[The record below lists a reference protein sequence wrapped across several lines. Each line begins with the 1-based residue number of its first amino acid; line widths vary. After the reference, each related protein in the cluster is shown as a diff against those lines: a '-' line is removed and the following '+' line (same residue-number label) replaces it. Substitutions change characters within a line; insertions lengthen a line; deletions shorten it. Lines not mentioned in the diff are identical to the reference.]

1 MCKNLCC
8 ILLEQGTLFLLLLLV
23 LCVRGFVDLGVL
35 GCGKLDPQSED
46 SPKWRDVNSA
56 DLETARAG
64 SGRGCNLRRQ
74 LVARLIAWLLGMSPT
89 STSFPTPRN
98 TILRASITGLVAA
111 AAHECRPRSSAPLR
125 RPKETWGEQKRLL
138 INCSENSMDAEILT

>member
-8 ILLEQGTLFLLLLLV
+8 ILLEHAEQGTLFLLLLLV

-56 DLETARAG
+56 DLETTPGCEYAAKTELG
-64 SGRGCNLRRQ
+64 SR
-74 LVARLIAWLLGMSPT
+74 I
-89 STSFPTPRN
+89 
-98 TILRASITGLVAA
+98 
-111 AAHECRPRSSAPLR
+111 
-125 RPKETWGEQKRLL
+125 
-138 INCSENSMDAEILT
+138 